1 MTRHRIDTYSGRV
14 STVAYQVDI
23 EAPAEHVWS
32 FLDDESRL
40 LAWMPEI
47 IDTVPVTAPDRAGA
61 GGQPE
66 AGQLENAAQVS
77 GRGEVE
83 VEGQAEAAGSVGEA
97 CGDRVGARFRQTVR
111 IGRHLRQFD
120 GEVVLHHA
128 PWLLGLRFTD
138 ESIAVTLTFD
148 IYPVGTGTR
157 LDYRVDIAPRRWTA
171 LLHGL
176 FARPRAARIMSRQ
189 LVTLK
194 CLAEDT
200 FVDEDMIWP
209 VPVYVPPASE
219 TEDYQPPI
227 AAE

>member
-1 MTRHRIDTYSGRV
+1 
-14 STVAYQVDI
+14 
-23 EAPAEHVWS
+23 
-32 FLDDESRL
+32 
-40 LAWMPEI
+40 MPEI
-47 IDTVPVTAPDRAGA
+47 IDTVPVKAPDCVET

-66 AGQLENAAQVS
+66 AGQLENAAQVL
-77 GRGEVE
+77 GRDHSE

-111 IGRHLRQFD
+111 VGSRLRQLD

-128 PWLLGLRFTD
+128 PWLLGLRLTD
-138 ESIAVTLTFD
+138 DAIAVTLTFD

-157 LDYRVDIAPRRWTA
+157 LDYRVDVVPRRWTA
-171 LLHGL
+171 LLQGL
-176 FARPRAARIMSRQ
+176 FARPLAARIMSRQ

-200 FVDEDMIWP
+200 FVDEDTVWP
-209 VPVYVPPASE
+209 VPVYVPPAGAA
-219 TEDYQPPI
+219 EDYQPPI